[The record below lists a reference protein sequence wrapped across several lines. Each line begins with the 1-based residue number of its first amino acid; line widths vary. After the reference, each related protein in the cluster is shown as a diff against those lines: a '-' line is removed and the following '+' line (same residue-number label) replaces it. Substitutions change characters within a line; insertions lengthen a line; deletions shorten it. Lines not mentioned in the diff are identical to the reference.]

1 MVQTTEPHSHLAL
14 AMDSQP
20 GIDRDI
26 RVLSK
31 FIRRKLFYHVVHDL
45 KNEKD
50 DVLSEEGK
58 LCIYFVKYFL
68 KEANKTEITNGNIIG
83 APEKETELYLK
94 FLWNKGLNMKGRGNI
109 RQELSNEKSA
119 VYAAI
124 SDAFKS
130 KFETRNYYSFCT
142 S

>member
-1 MVQTTEPHSHLAL
+1 MVLTTEPTSHLAL
-14 AMDSQP
+14 AMESQA

-31 FIRRKLFYHVVHDL
+31 FIRGILFYHVVHDL
-45 KNEKD
+45 KNEND
-50 DVLSEEGK
+50 DVLSEKGK
-58 LCIYFVKYFL
+58 LGIHFVKYFL

-83 APEKETELYLK
+83 ATEKETELYLK

-109 RQELSNEKSA
+109 RRELSNEKSA

-130 KFETRNYYSFCT
+130 KFEMRNYYSFCT

>member
-1 MVQTTEPHSHLAL
+1 MVQSTEPTSHLAEAL
-14 AMDSQP
+14 ASQP

-31 FIRRKLFYHVVHDL
+31 FIRGILFYHVVHDL
-45 KNEKD
+45 KNEND
-50 DVLSEEGK
+50 DVLSEKGK
-58 LCIYFVKYFL
+58 LGIHFVKYFL

-83 APEKETELYLK
+83 ATEKETELYLK

-109 RQELSNEKSA
+109 RRELSNEKSA

>member
-1 MVQTTEPHSHLAL
+1 MVQTTEPTSHLAL
-14 AMDSQP
+14 AMESQA

-31 FIRRKLFYHVVHDL
+31 FIRGILFYHVVHDL
-45 KNEKD
+45 KNEND
-50 DVLSEEGK
+50 DVLSEKGK
-58 LCIYFVKYFL
+58 LGIHFVKYFL

-83 APEKETELYLK
+83 ATEKETELYLK

-109 RQELSNEKSA
+109 RRELSNEKSA

-130 KFETRNYYSFCT
+130 KFEMRNYYSFCT

>member
-1 MVQTTEPHSHLAL
+1 MVQTTEPTSHLAL
-14 AMDSQP
+14 AMESQA

-45 KNEKD
+45 KNEND
-50 DVLSEEGK
+50 DVLSEKGK
-58 LCIYFVKYFL
+58 LGIYFVKYFL
-68 KEANKTEITNGNIIG
+68 KEANKTEITNGNIVG

-109 RQELSNEKSA
+109 RRELSNEKSA

>member
-1 MVQTTEPHSHLAL
+1 ME
-14 AMDSQP
+14 SQA

-31 FIRRKLFYHVVHDL
+31 FIRGILFYHVVHDL
-45 KNEKD
+45 KNEND
-50 DVLSEEGK
+50 DVLSEKGK
-58 LCIYFVKYFL
+58 LGIHFVKYFL

-109 RQELSNEKSA
+109 RRELSNEKSA